1 MKFQD
6 LVVEDELAK
15 EFSGKLTNV
24 GGLFGWEQMSPYVNS
39 PSFIKICYTR
49 LIYGR
54 RSSEDGFVKIAIVRG
69 EDGKFDWSGK
79 AKAELKSLDEQEVEF
94 SRIDF
99 GNIVLN
105 AFKASTEPKP
115 VVSPTDAEILA
126 MFQSLIDATYALTN
140 DMWEPYNIPRLNEDD
155 WAEVYVDHVRNLL
168 SGKFVH
174 ANEVVLSPP
183 VDPVVG
189 TKSDPTVS
197 GLRAPI
203 WEMKKFG
210 VTVTNLPNTKFEFF
224 GLDRVGAI
232 EKYVSELPESDREL
246 WDLKKGTYCGQPFT
260 VTRIYGEIVPGD
272 KAFHLQVEGYGP
284 ERFNISGS
292 TEDDAL
298 SRYVQGLSSGERA
311 MWDVEKKTYM
321 GLPARIFPVTLE
333 N

>member
-1 MKFQD
+1 MKIQD

-15 EFSGKLTNV
+15 EFSGKLTNI

-39 PSFIKICYTR
+39 PSFIKLCYNR

-54 RSSEDGFVKIAIVRG
+54 RSAEDGFVKVAIVRG
-69 EDGKFDWSGK
+69 EDGKFDWSEK
-79 AKAELKSLDEQEVEF
+79 AKAELKSLADQEVEF
-94 SRIDF
+94 TRIDF
-99 GNIVLN
+99 GNVVLN

-126 MFQSLIDATYALTN
+126 MFQSLIDSTYALTN
-140 DMWEPYNIPRLNEDD
+140 SMWEPYNIPRLDEDD
-155 WAEVYVDHVRNLL
+155 WAKVYVGHVRNLL
-168 SGKFVH
+168 SGKFVQ

-183 VDPVVG
+183 VDPVIG
-189 TKSDPTVS
+189 TKPGSAVS
-197 GLRAPI
+197 GLNPPI

-210 VTVTNLPNTKFEFF
+210 VTAANLPDMKLEVY

-246 WDLKKGTYCGQPFT
+246 WDLKKGKYCGQPFT

-272 KAFHLQVEGYGP
+272 KTFHLQVEGFGP
-284 ERFNISGS
+284 ERFTISGP
-292 TEDDAL
+292 TEDEAL
-298 SRYVQGLSSGERA
+298 SRYVQGLASGERDV
-311 MWDVEKKTYM
+311 WDVEKKTYM
-321 GLPARIFPVTLE
+321 GMPARIFPVTLE